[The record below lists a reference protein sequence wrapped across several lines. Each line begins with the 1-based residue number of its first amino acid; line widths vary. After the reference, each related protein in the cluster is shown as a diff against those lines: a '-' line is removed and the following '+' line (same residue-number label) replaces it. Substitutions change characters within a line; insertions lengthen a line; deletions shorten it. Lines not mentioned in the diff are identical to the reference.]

1 MEKIIKAA
9 VERGAS
15 DLHIKAGDVFRAR
28 INGKLV
34 PLTKQRL
41 TPDQTRAIALKL
53 ISSDEDRAKIDRL
66 RDFDC
71 SWGMPG
77 VGRFRVNVLRQRS
90 SFMIVMRVIPFT
102 VPTIESLRLPETLA
116 QIAEAERGLVLVTG
130 VSGSGKSS
138 TVAAMVHHINRTQH
152 KHVVTIEN
160 PIEFLHRDLSCSIT
174 QREVGVDTDNLTVG
188 VRAALR
194 QDPDVVVLGDIAD
207 ADTIDTAIK
216 GAETGHLVIASMP
229 TPDVLTTIDRILTT
243 LPREEREIGRMRLSE
258 ALRAIVSQ
266 QLLPQ
271 KDEKARVPAV
281 EILIATAAVRECL
294 KDACAG
300 ERPAEAHGRRPQEH
314 RYPDLRPA
322 HRRPRRGRPDHGGHR
337 QGGRLA
343 QRPLRAAHHQAGI
356 QAGPVRLTRRSMA
369 TLDHTMRQVLALR
382 REAGSPGAAAARDL
396 VAAHLEQLGYR
407 VERQR
412 FAFVPSSLNGFPVF
426 GAGLGGLG
434 LLQLPL
440 LTGAGLP
447 GWAALPILLGGLL
460 LLLVAAV
467 GIGLGWLPLGESRE
481 DENLIATR
489 GGLPIRRWIVAHLDT
504 KAQVQSMAG
513 RLVAV
518 WVIGAGGR
526 GAGGPGVRTPRRAD
540 PASIGRRRGRAR
552 RPRGRTRGPGPPP
565 RRLAGRPGQRH
576 RRGCRACRGRSAG

>member
-102 VPTIESLRLPETLA
+102 VPTIESLRLPEVLA
-116 QIAEAERGLVLVTG
+116 TVAEAERGLVLVTG

-160 PIEFLHRDLSCSIT
+160 PIEFLHRDVSCSIT
-174 QREVGVDTDNLTVG
+174 QREVGVDTENLTIG
-188 VRAALR
+188 LRAALR

-216 GAETGHLVIASMP
+216 GAETGHLVIATMP
-229 TPDVLTTIDRILTT
+229 TPDVVTTIDRILTT

-266 QLLPQ
+266 QLLPL
-271 KDEKARVPAV
+271 KDEKGRVAAV
-281 EILIATAAVRECL
+281 EVLVTTPAVRECL
-294 KDACAG
+294 KDAARTD
-300 ERPAEAHGRRPQEH
+300 E
-314 RYPDLRPA
+314 
-322 HRRPRRGRPDHGGHR
+322 
-337 QGGRLA
+337 
-343 QRPLRAAHHQAGI
+343 
-356 QAGPVRLTRRSMA
+356 
-369 TLDHTMRQVLALR
+369 LR
-382 REAGSPGAAAARDL
+382 RHMADGRKPLGTQTFQQHVDDLVEAGLITPETGKAAL
-396 VAAHLEQLGYR
+396 
-407 VERQR
+407 
-412 FAFVPSSLNGFPVF
+412 SL
-426 GAGLGGLG
+426 
-434 LLQLPL
+434 
-440 LTGAGLP
+440 GAGLP
-447 GWAALPILLGGLL
+447 SAPAARKGAKQ
-460 LLLVAAV
+460 AA
-467 GIGLGWLPLGESRE
+467 
-481 DENLIATR
+481 
-489 GGLPIRRWIVAHLDT
+489 
-504 KAQVQSMAG
+504 
-513 RLVAV
+513 
-518 WVIGAGGR
+518 
-526 GAGGPGVRTPRRAD
+526 
-540 PASIGRRRGRAR
+540 
-552 RPRGRTRGPGPPP
+552 
-565 RRLAGRPGQRH
+565 
-576 RRGCRACRGRSAG
+576 SA